1 MGHQRQ
7 SLGGGGG
14 EGVSPQPGEAAAAP
28 RLCQE
33 CQAVTSSSEEES
45 GWQPCWAACQ
55 HLDHQYLEDQVGVM
69 ASQAREEE
77 GAFSSMGA
85 ESAPLCLKRE
95 RKGDEEQGAR
105 KHGALRLSVTG
116 DEEEQGQAA

>member
-1 MGHQRQ
+1 M
-7 SLGGGGG
+7 
-14 EGVSPQPGEAAAAP
+14 SPQPGEAAAAP

-55 HLDHQYLEDQVGVM
+55 HLDHQYLEDPVGVM

-77 GAFSSMGA
+77 GAFSSMWA

-105 KHGALRLSVTG
+105 KHGALRLSVTW